1 MYSFSK
7 DLLSTYWRPGTVPE
21 LGAAMNKIRR
31 VSLRGVYTLVH
42 VFGAARTKQ
51 ATNQYAPKRVTRVM
65 QRIKSG

>member
-21 LGAAMNKIRR
+21 LGAAMNKISR

-42 VFGAARTKQ
+42 VFGAARIKQ
-51 ATNQYAPKRVTRVM
+51 ATNQSIRTKKSYTCYAED
-65 QRIKSG
+65 